1 MTREEFEIL
10 DSWVYTKIKMN
21 RDYYSRAKIIEMIME
36 RAEELVNE
44 NDSLH
49 LVSERY
55 FKIEFTNVWGSFK
68 EAIVKATNKNTA
80 YAEFKMKHGDQVNI
94 IAVNDYAR

>member
-36 RAEELVNE
+36 RVETLVKPNE
-44 NDSLH
+44 SLH
-49 LVSERY
+49 NVSCCETCGTT
-55 FKIEFTNVWGSFK
+55 KIGCN
-68 EAIVKATNKNTA
+68 
-80 YAEFKMKHGDQVNI
+80 
-94 IAVNDYAR
+94 

>member
-36 RAEELVNE
+36 RVETLVKP
-44 NDSLH
+44 NDFLH
-49 LVSERY
+49 DVSNSGLKTCNNCGC
-55 FKIEFTNVWGSFK
+55 FVFTADGKKCVECG
-68 EAIVKATNKNTA
+68 
-80 YAEFKMKHGDQVNI
+80 HDC
-94 IAVNDYAR
+94 

>member
-36 RAEELVNE
+36 RVEELVNKT
-44 NDSLH
+44 NDIH
-49 LVSERY
+49 
-55 FKIEFTNVWGSFK
+55 NVMHC
-68 EAIVKATNKNTA
+68 EVC
-80 YAEFKMKHGDQVNI
+80 
-94 IAVNDYAR
+94 NDTHDVRVICKDCINDDCNDRV

>member
-36 RAEELVNE
+36 RVETLVKPNE
-44 NDSLH
+44 SLH
-49 LVSERY
+49 NVMRCSMCDS
-55 FKIEFTNVWGSFK
+55 TNLEDCGGDEYSCKDCGHFP
-68 EAIVKATNKNTA
+68 ITA
-80 YAEFKMKHGDQVNI
+80 
-94 IAVNDYAR
+94 

>member
-36 RAEELVNE
+36 RVETLVNKT
-44 NDSLH
+44 NDIH
-49 LVSERY
+49 NVSKCMHCESEI
-55 FKIEFTNVWGSFK
+55 K
-68 EAIVKATNKNTA
+68 KNEGILLCA
-80 YAEFKMKHGDQVNI
+80 NCGL
-94 IAVNDYAR
+94 